1 MIRQTRFIFTL
12 LLTFKYTSVALSIGF
27 NNIPFCRKYYAVQ
40 KENHENHGIFHAFQR
55 RLTYDHRTH
64 YILLEVK
71 GHLINHYIYIGSLLE
86 RGEEVHLNI
95 TVTLFWNKVVW
106 SPNSSSAISSGNAG
120 NAGKLGSGDKKLIL
134 LLHFY

>member
-1 MIRQTRFIFTL
+1 MPCRLGHGLYKLESQTICITI
-12 LLTFKYTSVALSIGF
+12 T
-27 NNIPFCRKYYAVQ
+27 
-40 KENHENHGIFHAFQR
+40 
-55 RLTYDHRTH
+55 
-64 YILLEVK
+64 
-71 GHLINHYIYIGSLLE
+71 INHYIYIGSLLE